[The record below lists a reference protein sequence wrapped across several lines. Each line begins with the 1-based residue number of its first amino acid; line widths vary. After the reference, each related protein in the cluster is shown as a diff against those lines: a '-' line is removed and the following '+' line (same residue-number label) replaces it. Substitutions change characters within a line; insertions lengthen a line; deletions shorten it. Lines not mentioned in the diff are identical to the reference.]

1 MIIVHHLE
9 KSRSHRIIWLL
20 EELKLEYQ
28 LKTYYRDPVTNL
40 APSELKEVHPLGKS
54 PIITA
59 DGLVLAESG
68 AIIDTLIDKY
78 AQGRL
83 KPNDKSD
90 DMIRYQYWMHAAEGS
105 LMPMLVLKLIFLK
118 LETVPPWF
126 IRPISR
132 AISSKIN
139 SAYIM
144 PSIKNL
150 LSYMESEL
158 NKYDWFAGDQFT
170 AADIQMSYGV
180 EALCNRDEVIKNC
193 PNLKSYFEKIQA
205 REAYQ
210 IAIEKGGPRFPI

>member
-1 MIIVHHLE
+1 MITIHHLE

-20 EELKLEYQ
+20 EELQLEYN
-28 LKTYYRDPVTNL
+28 LKTYYRDQNTNL
-40 APSELKEVHPLGKS
+40 APVELKEIHRLGKS
-54 PIITA
+54 PVVTV
-59 DGLVLAESG
+59 DDLVLAESG
-68 AIIDTLIDKY
+68 AIIETIIDKY
-78 AQGRL
+78 GEGRF
-83 KPNDKSD
+83 KPTENSPE
-90 DMIRYQYWMHAAEGS
+90 MIRYRYWMHAAEGT
-105 LMPMLVLKLIFLK
+105 LMPALVLKLIFTK
-118 LETVPPWF
+118 LETAPPWF

-132 AISSKIN
+132 AISRKIN

-144 PSIKNL
+144 PNIKNL

-158 NKYDWFAGDQFT
+158 SRYEWFAGDQFT

-193 PNLKSYFEKIQA
+193 PNLKSYFEKIKA